1 MVHTMSAV
9 DVFRFRARLRSAARI
24 AAALSLAC
32 LAAGCTK
39 LLYNRLDTLAG
50 WYVGSLVSLDPEQKR
65 DLQVWLT
72 RTLEWHRASEL
83 SRYAEFLHDLTDQIA
98 APGDRASYERVE
110 KQVEAF
116 GDAVVAQAT
125 PEAARMLMKLSDAQ
139 LDELDRNLD
148 ERSVERAE
156 EDQQAIDKGAWR
168 KERARD
174 LRRQLKRWTG
184 NVTDGQKALIEQ
196 AAAQFEPTS
205 SDWLE
210 SQRQWRRLL
219 FETLRER
226 PATPATEQRV
236 LELLQRP
243 DAHWTHGYTAKSER
257 NRECSFMLLESLDA
271 SLTPAQREHLRDELA
286 ELAEQLDALRAEQ

>member
-1 MVHTMSAV
+1 MSAV
-9 DVFRFRARLRSAARI
+9 DTFRSRARSAIRI

-32 LAAGCTK
+32 IAAGCTK
-39 LLYNRLDTLAG
+39 LVYNRLDTLAG
-50 WYVGSLVSLDPEQKR
+50 WYLGSLVSLDPEQKR
-65 DLQVWLT
+65 DLRVWLT

-83 SRYAEFLHDLTDQIA
+83 DRYAEFLHGLTNEIA

-110 KQVEAF
+110 RQIEAF
-116 GDAVVAQAT
+116 GDAVVAQTT

-148 ERSVERAE
+148 ERSIERAE
-156 EDQQAIDKGAWR
+156 EDQKTIDKGAWR

-184 NVTDGQKALIEQ
+184 SVTDEQEALIGQ
-196 AAAQFEPTS
+196 AAAQFAPTS

-219 FETLRER
+219 IEALRAR
-226 PATPATEQRV
+226 PATPAAEQRV
-236 LELLQRP
+236 VELLRRP
-243 DAHWTHGYTAKSER
+243 DAHWTHGYTTKSES
-257 NRECSFMLLESLDA
+257 NREHSLMLLESLDS
-271 SLTPAQREHLRDELA
+271 SLTALQREHLRDEISQLA
-286 ELAEQLDALRAEQ
+286 AQLDALKAKQ

>member
-9 DVFRFRARLRSAARI
+9 DAFRPRLRNAARI

-32 LAAGCTK
+32 IAAGCTK
-39 LLYNRLDTLAG
+39 LVYNRLDTLAG
-50 WYVGSLVSLDPEQKR
+50 WYIGSLVSLDPEQTR
-65 DLQVWLT
+65 DLRAWLT

-83 SRYAEFLHDLTDQIA
+83 SRYAEFLHVLTDQIA

-110 KQVEAF
+110 RQVEAF
-116 GDAVVAQAT
+116 GDAVVAQTT

-148 ERSVERAE
+148 ERSRERAE
-156 EDQQAIDKGAWR
+156 EDQKAIDKGAWR

-184 NVTDGQKALIEQ
+184 SVTDAQEALIEE
-196 AAAQFEPTS
+196 AARQFEPTS

-219 FETLRER
+219 FEALRER
-226 PATPATEQRV
+226 PATSATEQRV
-236 LELLQRP
+236 LQLLRRP
-243 DAHWTHGYTAKSER
+243 DAHWTHAYTAKSER
-257 NRECSFMLLESLDA
+257 NREHAFLLLESLDA
-271 SLTPAQREHLRDELA
+271 SLTPPQREHLRGELEELA
-286 ELAEQLDALRAEQ
+286 GQLDALREAKR

>member
-1 MVHTMSAV
+1 MVPTMSAV
-9 DVFRFRARLRSAARI
+9 DSFRPRVRSAARI
-24 AAALSLAC
+24 AAALFLAC
-32 LAAGCTK
+32 IATGCTK

-50 WYVGSLVSLDPEQKR
+50 WYLGSLVSLDPEQKR
-65 DLQVWLT
+65 DLRAWLT
-72 RTLEWHRASEL
+72 RTLDWHRASEL
-83 SRYAEFLHDLTDQIA
+83 GRYAEFLHGLTNQIA

-110 KQVEAF
+110 KQIEAF

-125 PEAARMLMKLSDAQ
+125 PEAARMLLKLSDAQ

-156 EDQQAIDKGAWR
+156 EDQKAIDKGAWR
-168 KERARD
+168 MERARD

-184 NVTDGQKALIEQ
+184 TVTDGQKALIEQ

-219 FETLRER
+219 IEALRAR
-226 PATPATEQRV
+226 PATPATEERV
-236 LELLQRP
+236 LQLLRRP

-257 NRECSFMLLESLDA
+257 NREHSFMLLESLDA
-271 SLTPAQREHLRDELA
+271 SLTPAQREHLRRELA
-286 ELAEQLDALRAEQ
+286 ELAEQLDALRAEP

>member
-9 DVFRFRARLRSAARI
+9 DVFRPRLRSAARI

-39 LLYNRLDTLAG
+39 LLYNRLDTLAV

-65 DLQVWLT
+65 DLRAWLT
-72 RTLEWHRASEL
+72 STLEWHRASEL
-83 SRYAEFLHDLTDQIA
+83 SRYTEFLHGLTDQIA

-139 LDELDRNLD
+139 LDELERNLD

-156 EDQQAIDKGAWR
+156 EDQQAIDTGAWR
-168 KERARD
+168 QDRARD

-243 DAHWTHGYTAKSER
+243 DAHWTHGYTAKNER

-271 SLTPAQREHLRDELA
+271 SLTSAQREHLRGELA
-286 ELAEQLDALRAEQ
+286 ELAGQLDALRAKQ